1 MYFLLRTEIRDM
13 FFAQEG
19 GRKGREGRRF
29 RPGSAAAC
37 RDGTNDKCYVLS
49 IFFTIFYMSE
59 RNSNY
64 RPVLFEIV
72 AKIKHH
78 D

>member
-1 MYFLLRTEIRDM
+1 MYFLLRTEIRDI

-19 GRKGREGRRF
+19 GGKGREGRRF

-49 IFFTIFYMSE
+49 NF
-59 RNSNY
+59 
-64 RPVLFEIV
+64 L
-72 AKIKHH
+72 
-78 D
+78 

>member
-1 MYFLLRTEIRDM
+1 MYFLLRTEIRDI

-19 GRKGREGRRF
+19 GGKGREGRRF
-29 RPGSAAAC
+29 RPGSASAC

-49 IFFTIFYMSE
+49 ISFKILYTSE

-64 RPVLFEIV
+64 RPVLF
-72 AKIKHH
+72 
-78 D
+78 